1 MDFTEIITACAG
13 AITTL
18 VSWFVAKKKYSA
30 EVDHTVIE
38 NLQEALKTYDDIIKH
53 NRNEIEILTKDNIEL
68 RAEISDLRKQ
78 VLSLTLNI
86 CMDLRCDRRIR
97 EHQITERD
105 KKGNTKGK
113 LNSTDA
119 V

>member
-1 MDFTEIITACAG
+1 MEELIIAATG
-13 AITTL
+13 LITTIT
-18 VSWFVAKKKYSA
+18 SWLLAKRKYKA
-30 EVDHTVIE
+30 DVDHTVIE

-53 NRNEIEILTKDNIEL
+53 NRNELEILMKDNEAL
-68 RAEISDLRKQ
+68 REEVNDLRKQ
-78 VLSLTLNI
+78 VLNLTLNI

-97 EHQITERD
+97 EHQIVEKD

-113 LNSTDA
+113 LNSTDS

>member
-1 MDFTEIITACAG
+1 MEEIITAAG
-13 AITTL
+13 GIIASV
-18 VSWFVAKKKYSA
+18 VSWFLAKKKYA
-30 EVDHTVIE
+30 ADVDHTVIE

-53 NRNEIEILTKDNIEL
+53 NRNEIEILMKDNEDL
-68 RAEISDLRKQ
+68 REEISDLRKQ
-78 VLSLTLNI
+78 VLNLTLNI

-105 KKGNTKGK
+105 KRGNTKGK
-113 LNSTDA
+113 LNSTDS

>member
-1 MDFTEIITACAG
+1 MEELIIAATG
-13 AITTL
+13 LLTTIT
-18 VSWFVAKKKYSA
+18 SWLLAKKKYKA
-30 EVDHTVIE
+30 DVDHTVIE

-53 NRNEIEILTKDNIEL
+53 NRTEIEILMKDNEDL
-68 RAEISDLRKQ
+68 RGEISDLRKQ

-97 EHQITERD
+97 EHQIVEKDR
-105 KKGNTKGK
+105 KGSTKGK
-113 LNSTDA
+113 LNSTDS